1 MQNRISRRRIVYV
14 CALLLPVAAVLWW
27 AQRDA
32 GAPGLPE
39 ASQRRDV
46 PVIIYL
52 VDTLRADRLGLY
64 GYDRSTSARIDGLA
78 SDSVVF
84 EQAYAPAPWT
94 TPSVASLVT
103 STFVCEHQMTQR
115 KKLAPELQTLA
126 ERLNSVGYGTGAFI
140 ANPLAGDLTGLNRGY
155 AEYILREELDEPTR
169 LADVTRFLDGVADN
183 PFLLYLHTM
192 EPHEPHTIP
201 PRFVARFG
209 QFSTDQLTDYHEA
222 MLRYYG
228 YRHADWKLGK
238 PLGTNDYTAEQDAA
252 MAYFVNLGDTV
263 NLVYDAAV
271 LHASANLGNIVGML
285 KERKLWDQAIFIF
298 LSDHGE
304 ELGEHGG
311 WFHGQSLYEELA
323 RVPLLMHFPGGEFG
337 GRRITAPVSLVD
349 LMPTVFD
356 YLGRAELCDGCRG
369 VSLLPLI
376 RGLVQLPR
384 KQPNILSMRF
394 NRVNYYRPWKESRG
408 DVNVLLRQ
416 GQWKGIWN
424 AELAALELYDL
435 HLDDR
440 EFSDLSAE
448 QPQLAESMRQ
458 RAESWLQTCFGQA
471 TQPGEVEEI
480 DAETEERL
488 RALGYFN

>member
-1 MQNRISRRRIVYV
+1 MLG
-14 CALLLPVAAVLWW
+14 CALLLLVAAVVWW
-27 AQRDA
+27 TQRNAGTPIAQD
-32 GAPGLPE
+32 
-39 ASQRRDV
+39 ASQHRDV
-46 PVIIYL
+46 PVIIYV

-64 GYDRSTSARIDGLA
+64 GYDRSTSARIDSLA

-94 TPSVASLVT
+94 TPSVASLIT

-126 ERLNSVGYGTGAFI
+126 ERLSTVGYGTGAFI
-140 ANPLAGDLTGLNRGY
+140 ANPLVGNLTDLGRGY
-155 AEYILREELDEPTR
+155 NDYMLREDLNEAAR
-169 LADVTRFLDGVADN
+169 LADVTGFLDRVADD

-192 EPHEPHTIP
+192 EPHEPHTTP

-209 QFSTDQLTDYHEA
+209 QFSADQLTEYHEA

-228 YRHADWKLGK
+228 YRHADWKLDK

-252 MAYFVNLGDTV
+252 MGYFVKLGEAV

-271 LHASANLGNIVGML
+271 LHASANLGNIVSML
-285 KERKLWDQAIFIF
+285 KERELWDQAIFIF

-311 WFHGQSLYEELA
+311 WFHGQSLYEELS
-323 RVPLLMHFPGGEFG
+323 RVPLVMHFPGGEFG

-356 YLGRAELCDGCRG
+356 YLGRGELCEGCRG
-369 VSLLPLI
+369 VSLLPLL
-376 RGLVQLPR
+376 RGTVETPR
-384 KQPNILSMRF
+384 PQPNILGMRF

-408 DVNVLLRQ
+408 DLNVLLRQ
-416 GQWKGIWN
+416 DQWKGIWN
-424 AELAALELYDL
+424 AELDSLELYDL
-435 HLDDR
+435 RLDYG
-440 EFSDLSAE
+440 ELSDISTE
-448 QPQLAESMRQ
+448 QPQLAQSMRQ
-458 RAESWLQTCFGQA
+458 RGEAWLQNCSDQA
-471 TQPGEVEEI
+471 TQPEEVEEI

>member
-1 MQNRISRRRIVYV
+1 LTKQSGILFGGAV
-14 CALLLPVAAVLWW
+14 LLLAGAIVWW
-27 AQRDA
+27 AQRNDETA
-32 GAPGLPE
+32 GAQD
-39 ASQRRDV
+39 AARRRDV
-46 PVIIYL
+46 PVIIYV

-64 GYDRSTSARIDGLA
+64 GYAQSTSARIDALA

-84 EQAYAPAPWT
+84 DQAYAPAPWT
-94 TPSVASLVT
+94 TPSVASLIT

-115 KKLAPELQTLA
+115 KTLAPELKTLA
-126 ERLNSVGYGTGAFI
+126 ERLKTVGFGTGAFI
-140 ANPLAGDLTGLNRGY
+140 ANPLAGGLTDLNRGY
-155 AEYILREELDEPTR
+155 VDYRLREDLDEAAR
-169 LADVTRFLDGVADN
+169 LADVKGFLDRAADN

-192 EPHEPHTIP
+192 EPHEPHTTP
-201 PRFVARFG
+201 DRFIARFG
-209 QFSTDQLTDYHEA
+209 QFSPERLTEYHDA

-228 YRHADWKLGK
+228 YRHADWKVGK

-252 MAYFVNLGDTV
+252 MGYFVKLGDAV

-271 LHASANLGNIVGML
+271 LHASANLGNIVSML
-285 KERKLWDQAIFIF
+285 KERGVWDEAIFIF

-323 RVPLLMHFPGGEFG
+323 RVPLVMHFPGGEFG

-356 YLGRAELCDGCRG
+356 YLGRPELCQGCRG
-369 VSLLPLI
+369 TSLLPLLGG
-376 RGLVQLPR
+376 RVQSPP
-384 KQPNILSMRF
+384 QEPDILGMRF

-408 DVNVLLRQ
+408 DLNVLLRQ
-416 GQWKGIWN
+416 DRWKGIWN
-424 AELAALELYDL
+424 AELESLELYDL
-435 HLDDR
+435 NIDPGEL
-440 EFSDLSAE
+440 SDVIAG
-448 QPQLAESMRQ
+448 QPQLAQAMRQ
-458 RAESWLQTCFGQA
+458 RAEAWLDNCRDRA
-471 TQPGEVEEI
+471 TQPGEVEQI

>member
-1 MQNRISRRRIVYV
+1 LLG
-14 CALLLPVAAVLWW
+14 CALLSLVAAVVWW
-27 AQRDA
+27 TQRNAGVPIAQD
-32 GAPGLPE
+32 
-39 ASQRRDV
+39 ASQHRDV
-46 PVIIYL
+46 PVVIYV

-64 GYDRSTSARIDGLA
+64 GYDQSTSARIDGLA
-78 SDSVVF
+78 GDSVVF

-94 TPSVASLVT
+94 TPSVASLIT

-115 KKLAPELQTLA
+115 KKLAPELRTLA
-126 ERLNSVGYGTGAFI
+126 QRLNAVGYATGAFI
-140 ANPLAGDLTGLNRGY
+140 ANPLAGDLTDLNRGY
-155 AEYILREELDEPTR
+155 TDYILREDLDEPAR
-169 LADVTRFLDGVADN
+169 LADVSGFLDRVGDN

-192 EPHEPHTIP
+192 EPHEPHTTP

-209 QFSTDQLTDYHEA
+209 QFSTDQLTAYHEA

-238 PLGTNDYTAEQDAA
+238 PLGTNDYTAEQDSA
-252 MAYFVNLGDTV
+252 MAYFVNLGDAV
-263 NLVYDAAV
+263 DLVYDAAV
-271 LHASANLGNIVGML
+271 LHASSNVGNIVSML

-323 RVPLLMHFPGGEFG
+323 RVPLVMHFPGGEFG

-349 LMPTVFD
+349 LMPTVLD
-356 YLGRAELCDGCRG
+356 YLGRGELCEGCRG
-369 VSLLPLI
+369 VSLLPLL
-376 RGLVQLPR
+376 RGIVQLPQQ
-384 KQPNILSMRF
+384 QPNILGMRF

-408 DVNVLLRQ
+408 DVNVMLRND
-416 GQWKGIWN
+416 QWKGIWN
-424 AELAALELYDL
+424 AELDSLELYDL
-435 HLDDR
+435 RLDYG
-440 EFSDLSAE
+440 ELSDISAE
-448 QPQLAESMRQ
+448 QTQLARSMRQ
-458 RAESWLQTCFGQA
+458 RGESWLQDCSDHA
-471 TQPGEVEEI
+471 TQPEEVEEI